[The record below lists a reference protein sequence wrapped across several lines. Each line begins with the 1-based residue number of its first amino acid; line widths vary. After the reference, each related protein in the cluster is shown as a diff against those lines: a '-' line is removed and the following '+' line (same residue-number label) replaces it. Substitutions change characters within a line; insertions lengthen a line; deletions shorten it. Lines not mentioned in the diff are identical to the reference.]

1 MRLTYWT
8 DYSLRVLM
16 YCAQCESQ
24 ESVATIQAIADQ
36 HDISKSHLTK
46 IVMTLAADGYLLTSR
61 GRGGGLR
68 LGRPA
73 AQIVLGEVVRKTE
86 TDFQMVECFGEGP
99 SHCALLPSCHL
110 KQVLAEALEAFFAK
124 LDGITLADLMNAT
137 PAPLG
142 QLQVLTFKPKA
153 AKPSLRS

>member
-1 MRLTYWT
+1 MRLTHWT

-24 ESVATIQAIADQ
+24 QSVATIQAIADQ

-61 GRGGGLR
+61 GRGGGIR

-73 AQIVLGEVVRKTE
+73 SQIVLGEVVRKTE
-86 TDFQMVECFGEGP
+86 TDFQMVECFGEGAQPLRPVACLSFEEGLGRSAGSRRTDARRRRRDRRRRSGPPPP
-99 SHCALLPSCHL
+99 SP
-110 KQVLAEALEAFFAK
+110 
-124 LDGITLADLMNAT
+124 
-137 PAPLG
+137 PAPR
-142 QLQVLTFKPKA
+142 PA
-153 AKPSLRS
+153 